1 MGLCHRVVL
10 GVQVLKD
17 INVTFTRA
25 KLFCPYLSKK
35 LRKRYLIEH
44 EGRRGSIHGRSFNA
58 VGSWFPLQSWVSL
71 RPWGVSC
78 AGFVGAPCSLLP
90 PTPRSGAVPVRWA
103 RSPLSPS
110 TTPAPRSLS
119 ASTWSPACFAWRTC
133 PPRTGPAS
141 LRAGAGRW
149 ACPLSA
155 WERRRAGELAPGP
168 GRCRSPPWQ
177 LCWGLCSEGGAGWD
191 STLKEPMCG
200 TFLGNPRGRQHLT
213 GRVLVPAALCHRRTS
228 C

>member
-25 KLFCPYLSKK
+25 KLFCPYLRKK

-44 EGRRGSIHGRSFNA
+44 RGSQRDHTWELIQHCRELVPTPEPGLTAA
-58 VGSWFPLQSWVSL
+58 V
-71 RPWGVSC
+71 GVSC

-90 PTPRSGAVPVRWA
+90 PTLRSGAVPVRWA
-103 RSPLSPS
+103 RSPSFPS
-110 TTPAPRSLS
+110 TTPAPRSSS
-119 ASTWSPACFAWRTC
+119 ASTWSPECCAWRTC
-133 PPRTGPAS
+133 PPRTGPVS

-155 WERRRAGELAPGP
+155 WERRRAGERAPGP
-168 GRCRSPPWQ
+168 GRCRGPPWK
-177 LCWGLCSEGGAGWD
+177 LCWGLCSEGGAGWY

-213 GRVLVPAALCHRRTS
+213 GIVLVPTALCRRRTS